1 MSIHESQLANLR
13 AFGYAHAEAQF
24 LYLVAAHS
32 GYFTV
37 RQFLDFCHARSG
49 KRNARF
55 VEKLF
60 ALGHS
65 SAQRYTRRSLVYHL
79 RSRQIYEAIGKA
91 HLRNRRKH
99 ELDYIKTRLLAL
111 DFILANS
118 EDRYFETAE
127 EKRRYLIER
136 FKLSERFFSRSSEHG
151 KAITFSEGF
160 PLCVA
165 CPAPDFMPVVTF
177 TYLDPEH
184 RNLDRYVAH
193 LRTYRPLFRQLSS
206 FQFIYISTAAGLQQE
221 AGELFSFL
229 VEGRGLSDL
238 TRYFDIQTRWDS
250 RKYSLVT
257 EDHMIFRHQAAKRFN
272 GEMLDALFRLWRR
285 NQLPN
290 DLRADSVATTTK
302 QQRVLFRAVTVPG
315 QEAVFGDC
323 SKRWGDGWQIRSA
336 SGAASVPKSP
346 TAQLQILERTADA

>member
-13 AFGYAHAEAQF
+13 AFGYTQAEAQF

-37 RQFLDFCHARSG
+37 RQFLDFSHARSG

-60 ALGHS
+60 GLGHV
-65 SAQRYTRRSLVYHL
+65 SAQRYMRRSLVYHV
-79 RSRQIYEAIGKA
+79 RSRQLYEAIGKA
-91 HLRNRRKH
+91 HLRNRRVH

-111 DFILANS
+111 DFILANP

-136 FKLSERFFSRSSEHG
+136 FKLSESLFVPSSEHG
-151 KAITFSEGF
+151 KAITFSEAF
-160 PLCVA
+160 PLCIA
-165 CPAPDFMPVVTF
+165 YPAPDYMPVVTF
-177 TYLDPEH
+177 TYVDPEH
-184 RNLDRYVAH
+184 RNLDRYIVH

-206 FQFIYISTAAGLQQE
+206 FQFVYISTTAGLQQE

-238 TRYFDIQTRWDS
+238 TRYFDIQTKWDS
-250 RKYSLVT
+250 RKFSLVT
-257 EDHMIFRHQAAKRFN
+257 EDDMIFRHQAAKRFN
-272 GEMLDALFRLWRR
+272 GEIFDTLFHLWKR

-290 DLRADSVATTTK
+290 DLRAESVATTTK
-302 QQRVLFRAVTVPG
+302 HQKVLFRAVTVPG
-315 QEAVFGDC
+315 QEAVFGDS
-323 SKRWGDGWQIRSA
+323 SKRWCDGWQIRCA

-346 TAQLQILERTADA
+346 TAQPQIPERTADA